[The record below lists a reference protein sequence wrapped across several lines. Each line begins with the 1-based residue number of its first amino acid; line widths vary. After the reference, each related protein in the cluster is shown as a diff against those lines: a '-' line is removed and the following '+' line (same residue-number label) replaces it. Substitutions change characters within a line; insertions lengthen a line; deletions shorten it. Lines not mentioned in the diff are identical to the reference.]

1 MLIKQ
6 YKGGSRRDK
15 QRTLSVDFK
24 IPKTLIPSDEDLNR
38 KNFRDDWGLRQ
49 SANDRF
55 FDNSYWKVP
64 DGYNIDELLEEEKV
78 VDKKE

>member
-6 YKGGSRRDK
+6 YKGSNSRRDK

-24 IPKTLIPSDEDLNR
+24 IPKALIPSDEDLNR

-49 SANDRF
+49 SEKDRY
-55 FDNSYWKVP
+55 FDNNYWKMP
-64 DGYNIDELLEEEKV
+64 ESYSIDQLLQMENE
-78 VDKKE
+78 